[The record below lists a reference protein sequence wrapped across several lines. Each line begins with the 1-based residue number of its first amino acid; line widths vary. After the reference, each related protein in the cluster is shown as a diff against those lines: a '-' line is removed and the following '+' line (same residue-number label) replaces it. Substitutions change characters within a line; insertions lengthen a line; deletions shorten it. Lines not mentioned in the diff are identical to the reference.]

1 MKHEAVISE
10 VSFKGGHELDSFRF
24 VIPSESSFEPKMF
37 GAIYI
42 LYIIT
47 LKHTL
52 YCFMDTYGRK
62 RKVKWAIKRSLQS
75 LSERW

>member
-10 VSFKGGHELDSFRF
+10 VSFKGGRELIHSAF
-24 VIPSESSFEPKMF
+24 VIPSEASFEPKMF

-42 LYIIT
+42 LHIII

-52 YCFMDTYGRK
+52 HCYVDIYGRK
-62 RKVKWAIKRSLQS
+62 RKVKWAIKRNLQS
-75 LSERW
+75 LSER